1 MGPVK
6 RIWREWKELRAFKR
20 IPRAQRQIVVYSEG
34 GGYLTF
40 LEPIIH
46 ALWAEH
52 GQPVLYVTSSPDD
65 PYLSAPPAGVTAFQI
80 GTGTVRTAFF
90 SMLDVDVLA
99 MTMPDLETFHIKRS
113 LNGVHYAYIQH
124 SIVSTHMVYREAA
137 FDNFDTVFCAGPH
150 HIAEIRKRE
159 ALRDLPPK
167 HLVKAGYCRLDSIMH
182 AVEEAD
188 AATVSKNTV
197 LVAPSW
203 GPDGLIEKH
212 GPEVVETLLDAGLN
226 VILRP
231 HPRTMAFHGDL
242 VRGIGARFEGSE
254 RFRLDTDP
262 NAVTSLLSA
271 QVMISDW
278 SGAALE
284 FGFGLLRPV
293 LFVDVP
299 RKINNPAY
307 SDLGIDPLEVSVR
320 DRLGTVLPVTQLQDI
335 GNKVRKL
342 MGAADTWHHDLQ
354 TARQELVYNAGKSGS
369 AGAQALM
376 EILHKRRPR

>member
-1 MGPVK
+1 LRPLK
-6 RIWREWKELRAFKR
+6 RTWREWKELRAFQR
-20 IPRAQRQIVVYSEG
+20 IPREQRQIVVYSEG

-40 LEPIIH
+40 LEPIIN

-52 GQPVLYVTSSPDD
+52 GQAVLYVTSSPDD
-65 PYLSAPPAGVTAFQI
+65 PYLSAPPGGVTAFQI

-90 SMLDVDVLA
+90 SMLDVDLLA

-159 ALRDLPPK
+159 ALHNLPPK
-167 HLVKAGYCRLDSIMH
+167 HLVKAGYCRLDFIMD
-182 AVEEAD
+182 ALEDAG
-188 AATVSKNTV
+188 AATVSEKTV

-212 GPEVVETLLDAGLN
+212 GLEVVENLLDAGLN

-231 HPRTMAFHGDL
+231 HPRTMALYGDL
-242 VRGIGARFEGSE
+242 IHGIGVRFGGSK

-262 NAVTSLLSA
+262 NAVKSLLSA
-271 QVMISDW
+271 QIMISDW

-299 RKINNPAY
+299 RKLNNPAY
-307 SDLGIDPLEVSVR
+307 NDLCIEPLEVSVR
-320 DRLGTVLPVTQLQDI
+320 GKLGTVLPLTHLQDI
-335 GNKVRKL
+335 GSKASQL
-342 MGAADTWHHDLQ
+342 IDEGALWYHDLR
-354 TARQELVYNAGKSGS
+354 TVREELVYNVGKSGS

-376 EILHKRRPR
+376 EILCKRRLT